1 MTINR
6 IGAKLVLAVVGVLA
20 VADAFDA
27 LTSPRPYRAAAD
39 VPETLR
45 TLIEE
50 SGRQF
55 DAKVVD
61 GVMGWVRATGRQL
74 GRPGDVTT
82 DDVLSRGAQTVMSE

>member
-1 MTINR
+1 VTINR

-55 DAKVVD
+55 DAEVVD

-82 DDVLSRGAQTVMSE
+82 DDVLSRGAQAVMSE